1 MDKENENVVNNE
13 TKEKEVQEEN
23 VKVEEEV
30 TEATTTTTEEDSAK
44 EAEEVE
50 NQAET
55 TEEVVE
61 EEKEVEA
68 VSETESKE
76 ENKSEEKSKESKKDK
91 KEEKKAD
98 ADKVEKKKEEKKEI
112 KALEKKVKKVNSE
125 KIIMASIIIGILVI
139 AFGLFGFYFYN
150 TNLKPVVRFEGG
162 SVTTADFN
170 VYYKTFAPMLQYYG
184 YPDDE
189 IPKQIAQ
196 KAGIDMMLLNRA
208 KDAGVTLSDEDKA
221 KVDEIFNDEA
231 QVEQFVQQGI
241 DVAKMKQLYYNDY
254 TITAYIEK
262 LADDAKDEDVIN
274 YIKENSGEDADL
286 YEYDTSHILFK
297 TVDDSTGAELS
308 EDKVAEVKTKAEA
321 ALKRALAGEDFAAL
335 AKELSEDTGTKEN
348 GGQYTMYMDGNKY
361 TEYAD
366 AVKNLKEGEITAA
379 LVKSQ
384 SGYHIIKLNKKTEN
398 GRAKNKT
405 EREEFV
411 DQDINKLSEKLD
423 VDETYLKKLVEKI
436 TGTSAEESDTE
447 TNVDTT
453 TDGETTEDTQSTDT
467 TDTTSTESTDETQ
480 TTTTEQNAQ

>member
-13 TKEKEVQEEN
+13 TEEKEVQEEN
-23 VKVEEEV
+23 VKVEEV
-30 TEATTTTTEEDSAK
+30 TETTTEENSTK

-55 TEEVVE
+55 TEEEKVE
-61 EEKEVEA
+61 EVEKEKDVEA
-68 VSETESKE
+68 VSETEE
-76 ENKSEEKSKESKKDK
+76 ETKSEEKTEEKKEDK
-91 KEEKKAD
+91 KEAKEAKKAD

-125 KIIMASIIIGILVI
+125 KIVMASIIIGILVI

-162 SVTTADFN
+162 SVTTSDFN

-184 YPDDE
+184 YPADE

-196 KAGIDMMLLNRA
+196 KAGIDMIILKRA
-208 KDAGVTLSDEDKA
+208 KDAGVTLSAEDKA
-221 KVDEIFNDEA
+221 KVDEIFNDES
-231 QVEQFVQQGI
+231 QVEQFVNEGI

-254 TITAYIEK
+254 TITAYLEK
-262 LADDAKDEDVIN
+262 LADEAKDEDVIK

-286 YEYDTSHILFK
+286 YGYDTSHILFK
-297 TVDDSTGAELS
+297 TTDDSTGSELS
-308 EDKVAEVKTKAEA
+308 EDKVAEVKAKAEA

-348 GGQYTMYMDGNKY
+348 GGQYTMYMDGNTY
-361 TEYAD
+361 TEYSD

-379 LVKSQ
+379 LVKSEA
-384 SGYHIIKLNKKTEN
+384 GYHIIKLNKKIEN

-411 DQDINKLSEKLD
+411 DEDINKLSEELD
-423 VDETYLKKLVEKI
+423 VDETYLKKLVAKI
-436 TGTSAEESDTE
+436 SGTSAEESDTE

-453 TDGETTEDTQSTDT
+453 TDGETTEDTQSTDATT
-467 TDTTSTESTDETQ
+467 TDSTDATQ

>member
-241 DVAKMKQLYYNDY
+241 DVAKMKQLYY
-254 TITAYIEK
+254 K
-262 LADDAKDEDVIN
+262 
-274 YIKENSGEDADL
+274 DL

-348 GGQYTMYMDGNKY
+348 GGQYTMYMDGNTY